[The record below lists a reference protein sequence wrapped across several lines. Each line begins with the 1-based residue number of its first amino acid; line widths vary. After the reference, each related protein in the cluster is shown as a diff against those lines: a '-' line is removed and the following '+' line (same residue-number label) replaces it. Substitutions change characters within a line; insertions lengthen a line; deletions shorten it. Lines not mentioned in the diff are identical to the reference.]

1 MMNFEGLLPNLLWLS
16 WHSFSGEIK
25 SVKLPLTNLVVLDL
39 SSSFIDENWDGWR
52 QIQVHENL
60 THFHIIY
67 N

>member
-25 SVKLPLTNLVVLDL
+25 NVKLPLTNLVVLDL